1 MGQECGPGVEE
12 FLSLQGPQVLSLR
25 LVRQEP
31 GVPDACPSPALLKA
45 GGMLTAGEE
54 VSEK

>member
-12 FLSLQGPQVLSLR
+12 FLSLRGPQVLSLR

-31 GVPDACPSPALLKA
+31 GVPDACPSPAS
-45 GGMLTAGEE
+45 GMLTAGEE